1 MAAAIHI
8 DLSRQELLLLNGSTV
23 LARYPVS
30 TALHGPGEVHG
41 SGCTP
46 RGLHRVRAKVGAGC
60 APGTVFVG
68 RRPTGEVY
76 SEALAQQHPGRD
88 WILTRILW
96 LTGCEPGT
104 NRGGAVD
111 TLRRFI
117 YLHGCPDGTPLGV
130 PASHGCVRMAN
141 ADVIDLFDRVAV
153 GTLVH
158 IDEGIAGR
166 RANPSSSQI
175 GR

>member
-1 MAAAIHI
+1 MGLAWWRPRGRRAVGAAIHI
-8 DLSRQELLLLNGSTV
+8 AIHIGRQELCLLDGDEV

-30 TALHGPGEVHG
+30 TALNGAGEAHG

-46 RGLHRVRAKVGAGC
+46 RGQHRVRAKVGAGC

-76 SEALAQQHPGRD
+76 SPDLAAQHPGRD
-88 WILTRILW
+88 WILARILW
-96 LTGCEPGT
+96 LTGCERGF
-104 NRGGAVD
+104 NRGGGVD

-117 YLHGCPDGTPLGV
+117 YIHGCPDGTPLGV

-141 ADVIDLFDRVAV
+141 ADVIDLFERVPV
-153 GTLVH
+153 GTPVL
-158 IDEGIAGR
+158 IQA
-166 RANPSSSQI
+166 
-175 GR
+175 